1 MPRASGSGSAVLSI
15 ECVKWSLSNGRGL
28 RWQPL
33 PNVTSVERELGTW
46 SIYPI
51 LLASAL
57 VTALACAWAITR
69 TSGRVRAGWILL
81 AVSAAF
87 WAAGTAAP
95 TAAGS
100 DLAFL
105 ASVPF
110 TFGSMR
116 SFWVPVPGDP
126 PAGRVWLD
134 GTIVALALTFVAWV
148 LGLRDLVSA
157 TTTTAAPKL
166 LDVAAHVGAIVIATI
181 VILAA
186 RRATRR
192 RAARV
197 FTLLVGVM
205 TLALAHGAAEYL
217 ALGGRVEI
225 AADAFAGYALISI
238 AAVWPRSAVK
248 QPTKSTTVDLW
259 QLALPWIAVLGI
271 GLTSIGVFVSGR
283 TLDPVLTLI
292 VGVTVVL
299 LAVSMIF
306 TNRDFLKMLRASQ
319 RSEAT
324 LAEVVDRAPLA
335 IARSD
340 IQLRIIGANP
350 RLAALVSERP
360 ESMLGI
366 TLAKYIPVEAQS
378 EMFQKLGDLGA
389 GKVETAE
396 GEVPLVRADGSRAWA
411 RWTSTAVRNE
421 QGQTAY
427 YLTVLEDIDARHEA
441 EEAARQSLVTLERLN
456 RLKGEFLQSV
466 SHEFKT
472 ALIGI
477 QGFSEFMRD
486 SDELQIQDVRG
497 FADDIHRDAERLDRM
512 VSEMI
517 ALDNVETA
525 RANLRFASVDLN
537 DVIRREVARMPAHAS
552 PQLVVDLQPNL
563 EPVSGDE
570 AKLGEV
576 VGTLL
581 GNAAQYS
588 PEGGHIT
595 LTSRAEGGQVTV
607 TIVDEGVG
615 MRSDFDNRLFGQ
627 DDLYANNPI
636 RKVVGTGLGLG
647 IARQIIE
654 MHGGRLW
661 VDRIEG
667 KGSQFHFSIPVV
679 QSSIILP
686 AAGEGARVA

>member
-1 MPRASGSGSAVLSI
+1 
-15 ECVKWSLSNGRGL
+15 
-28 RWQPL
+28 
-33 PNVTSVERELGTW
+33 VERELGTW
-46 SIYPI
+46 SIYPV
-51 LLASAL
+51 LLGSAL

-95 TAAGS
+95 TPAWS
-100 DLAFL
+100 DVAFL

-116 SFWVPVPGDP
+116 SFWVPVRGDP

-157 TTTTAAPKL
+157 TTTTGAPKL

-197 FTLLVGVM
+197 FTLLFGVM

-225 AADAFAGYALISI
+225 AADAFSGYVLISI

-248 QPTKSTTVDLW
+248 QPTTSTTVDLW

-271 GLTSIGVFVSGR
+271 GLTSIGVFISGR

-335 IARSD
+335 IARAD
-340 IQLRIIGANP
+340 VHFRIIGANP

-517 ALDNVETA
+517 ALDKVETA

-552 PQLVVDLQPNL
+552 PQLVVDLQPDL
-563 EPVSGDE
+563 KPVSGDE

-595 LTSRAEGGQVTV
+595 LTSRAEGGQATV

-615 MRSDFDNRLFGQ
+615 MRADFDNRLFGQ

-647 IARQIIE
+647 IVRQIIE

-661 VDRIEG
+661 VDRVEG

-679 QSSIILP
+679 QASIVLP
-686 AAGEGARVA
+686 AAGEGARVASA